1 MSPEDKNFNG
11 NSGYEEEDYK
21 KEENYHED
29 ESYNDRGRDDKNPGD
44 DFFKDDDFEFVDY
57 DKEDHAGEGYR
68 IKRIKERRKRKRL
81 ILSTILIMAILTLVA
96 VGIVFGYRFIK
107 NKYFSRGEI
116 SEEES
121 ITIPQLLQLEYD
133 VNIVIAGAR
142 ENLLEPEINSILFTN
157 YNSSRKEL
165 ISLHIPTKTLME
177 IPGFGLESVDQ
188 SVKYGGMDLM
198 RLTLE
203 NGLGMGADHHM
214 LIDVY
219 TVVNK
224 LDGIEIKLDEPVVI
238 KGSDNSEEE
247 LKQGVNLINGK
258 TAVNFLL
265 YFSGIRGDVPIENI
279 LKQRLIINS
288 IIKEIAGENE
298 KDLSSNLALV
308 KNYIDTD
315 LSDEELYKSIA
326 TFSEIEAEK
335 SKSFAL
341 DVTSV
346 ELEGSIFYVPDI
358 SRVSEIFAQEE
369 TVEEKETV
377 TGETVS
383 LVVLNGAG
391 TPGLANSVSE
401 ILMNLK
407 YEDGKDKY
415 SIVKTGNADNFNY
428 NTTEIIVNSGEAY
441 VMAAAENIKNVLKVG
456 DISVREGVEAE
467 SDIII
472 VLGRDYNYELM
483 EGEESEVPDETI
495 KINVLNGEGT
505 SKLAATVAGLIGEH
519 FNAQEKVLEVAET
532 KDADNWGYT
541 QTEIIYF
548 TSREGVEELA
558 RQIQEFLGAGVIKS
572 SQDNAD
578 NVDITIILGSDYT
591 KK

>member
-11 NSGYEEEDYK
+11 SSGYEEEDYK
-21 KEENYHED
+21 KEENYRKDKSHHD
-29 ESYNDRGRDDKNPGD
+29 GDRDDKNPGD
-44 DFFKDDDFEFVDY
+44 DFFNDDDFEFVDY
-57 DKEDHAGEGYR
+57 DKEEHAGDGYR

-81 ILSTILIMAILTLVA
+81 ILSTILIMAVLTLVA
-96 VGIVFGYRFIK
+96 TGIVFGYRFIK
-107 NKYFSRGEI
+107 NKYFSKGEI

-121 ITIPQLLQLEYD
+121 IAIPQLLQLEQD

-157 YNSSRKEL
+157 YNSSREEL
-165 ISLHIPTKTLME
+165 VSLHIPTKTLME

-203 NGLGMGADHHM
+203 NGLGMGVDHHV

-219 TVVNK
+219 SVVNK

-265 YFSGIRGDVPIENI
+265 YFSGIRSDVPIENI
-279 LKQRLIINS
+279 LRQRLIINS

-315 LSDEELYKSIA
+315 ISDEELYKLIA
-326 TFSEIEAEK
+326 TFSEVEAEK
-335 SKSFAL
+335 NKSFAL

-369 TVEEKETV
+369 TAEEKETV

-391 TPGLANSVSE
+391 THGLAAGVSD

-407 YEDGKDKY
+407 YENGKDKY
-415 SIVKTGNADNFNY
+415 SIVKIGNADSTDY
-428 NTTEIIVNSGEAY
+428 NNTEIIVNSGEAY
-441 VMAAAENIKNVLKVG
+441 VTAAAENIKDVLKAG
-456 DISVREGVEAE
+456 NISVKEEVEAE

-472 VLGRDYNYELM
+472 ILGRDYNYEPL
-483 EGEESEVPDETI
+483 EDEESEVPDETI

-505 SKLAATVAGLIGEH
+505 SKLAATVAGLISEH
-519 FNAQEKVLEVAET
+519 FNAQEKVLEVVET
-532 KDADNWGYT
+532 KDADNFDYT

-548 TSREGVEELA
+548 TSRDGVEELA
-558 RQIQEFLGAGVIKS
+558 RQIQEFLGAGVIRS
-572 SQDNAD
+572 SQDNVD

>member
-11 NSGYEEEDYK
+11 GSGYEGEDYK

-29 ESYNDRGRDDKNPGD
+29 ESYNDRDSDGKNPGD
-44 DFFKDDDFEFVDY
+44 DFFNDDDFEFVDY
-57 DKEDHAGEGYR
+57 DKKDHAGDGYR
-68 IKRIKERRKRKRL
+68 IKRIKERRKRKKL
-81 ILSTILIMAILTLVA
+81 ILSTILIMAVLTLVA
-96 VGIVFGYRFIK
+96 TGVVFGYRFIK

-121 ITIPQLLQLEYD
+121 ITIPQLLQLEQD

-157 YNSSRKEL
+157 YNSSREEL
-165 ISLHIPTKTLME
+165 VSLHVPTKTLME
-177 IPGFGLESVDQ
+177 IPGFGLESVDK

-203 NGLGMGADHHM
+203 TGLGMGVDHHI

-238 KGSDNSEEE
+238 KGSDNLEEE

-288 IIKEIAGENE
+288 IVKEIAGENE
-298 KDLSSNLALV
+298 EDLSSNLALI

-315 LSDEELYKSIA
+315 LNDEELCKLIA

-335 SKSFAL
+335 NKSFAL

-346 ELEGSIFYVPDI
+346 DLEGSIFYVPDI
-358 SRVSEIFAQEE
+358 SQVSEIFAQEE
-369 TVEEKETV
+369 MVEEEETV
-377 TGETVS
+377 NGETVS
-383 LVVLNGAG
+383 LAVLNGVG
-391 TPGLANSVSE
+391 TPGLAASVSE

-407 YEDGKDKY
+407 YDNGKDKY
-415 SIVKTGNADNFNY
+415 NITKIGNADNS
-428 NTTEIIVNSGEAY
+428 NTTEIIVNSGEEY
-441 VMAAAENIKNVLKVG
+441 VMAAAEDIKDVLKAG
-456 DISVREGVEAE
+456 NISVREEVKAE
-467 SDIII
+467 PDIII
-472 VLGRDYNYELM
+472 VLGHDYEYKPLED
-483 EGEESEVPDETI
+483 EESEVSDGTI

-505 SKLAATVAGLIGEH
+505 SKLAATVAGLISEH
-519 FNAQEKVLEVAET
+519 FNAQEKVLEVVET
-532 KDADNWGYT
+532 RDADNWGYT

-548 TSREGVEELA
+548 SSRDGAEELA
-558 RQIQEFLGAGVIKS
+558 RQIQEFLGVGVIES
-572 SQDNAD
+572 TQDNAE

-591 KK
+591 RK